1 MNPFGTKHTF
11 ELLNQM
17 LDDAIAGTFHESDYN
32 ETELSRLESKWMRF
46 LSNSALGREQLEQE
60 RTSIQELV
68 SDISHQVKTPIANLR
83 LYGEILSER
92 LSGEDKAL
100 AEHLLHETQLLEFLI
115 QSLVKVSRLEAGTIQ
130 LAREPQT
137 LLPLLLSVEERSAA
151 KCREKDVT
159 LERSGWNEDV
169 RACFDQKW
177 TSEAVYNILDN
188 AVKYTPPHSTVTVR
202 LEEYPMFA
210 CIRIADQGPGIT
222 EDEVPRLFDRF
233 YRSPRF
239 HEEEGVGLGLYL
251 AREIIRKE
259 GGYIKVRS
267 NTGRTSSYAPSL
279 SGTSTESRTGAEF
292 SVYLRKSPPSL
303 EDN

>member
-1 MNPFGTKHTF
+1 
-11 ELLNQM
+11 
-17 LDDAIAGTFHESDYN
+17 
-32 ETELSRLESKWMRF
+32 
-46 LSNSALGREQLEQE
+46 
-60 RTSIQELV
+60 
-68 SDISHQVKTPIANLR
+68 
-83 LYGEILSER
+83 
-92 LSGEDKAL
+92 
-100 AEHLLHETQLLEFLI
+100 
-115 QSLVKVSRLEAGTIQ
+115 
-130 LAREPQT
+130 
-137 LLPLLLSVEERSAA
+137 
-151 KCREKDVT
+151 
-159 LERSGWNEDV
+159 
-169 RACFDQKW
+169 
-177 TSEAVYNILDN
+177 
-188 AVKYTPPHSTVTVR
+188 
-202 LEEYPMFA
+202 MFA

-259 GGYIKVRS
+259 GGYIRVRS